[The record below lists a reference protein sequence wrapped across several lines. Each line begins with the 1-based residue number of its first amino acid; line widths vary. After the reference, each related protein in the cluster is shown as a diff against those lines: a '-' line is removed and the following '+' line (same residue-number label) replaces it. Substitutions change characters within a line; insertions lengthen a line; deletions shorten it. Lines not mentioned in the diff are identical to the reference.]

1 MRNGANIF
9 DLYRQVQLKES
20 EILERTLTDAE
31 KEKLKKLEKEVP
43 MKDFKDRYGKEGE
56 SVYYAT
62 LTKMA
67 KDEGF
72 ASDAQRRA
80 AFAQGYKAKGKKG
93 KKEETEL
100 DEAKYEVQYT
110 ISSRVGDSRSRMRSK
125 LFKMDVDAR
134 NKEDA
139 EKKFYKI
146 VNKTPNLKSAADRD
160 MLDVPYIGLKETLDE
175 KFTKKD
181 FDKNED
187 ENRHTEN
194 AIELVKMFGTSAEDI
209 KVNAIAARHNMK
221 GSIDRKDQQNR
232 DALIKKYYPK
242 LKEEVELDEKYDLY
256 HSTFSG
262 AMQHAYDYAKS
273 KLGVTVDPKEIDRK
287 VATGPRK
294 PTQGKTNTYRL
305 KGKGGNLQIQVF
317 NKGGS
322 KPFELNMYKEEV
334 ELDENGFVVGKI
346 KMPKMK
352 GGAKLQ
358 SKTNFD
364 FRLFDPED
372 SPGSDKAND
381 EMNREIVKASK
392 MKDKQT
398 AMAHMSKIQRKHS
411 KHGAT
416 DTEPREVISQVLNR
430 VFGESVELGEAMKY
444 NFMVLDPDGKVMGM
458 TSSEKNANDMAKPTG
473 NLLKLRGRVVKLR
486 RPMATTRGDR
496 MIGMLPA
503 DNLGEGTDP
512 IKEMIES
519 GNFTRTE
526 IKNMIKRRILDEAK
540 FQVNYSKGGKLFSK
554 TINAK
559 DEDDAEDKAI
569 KKFKIDDDDIR
580 SVVKEGLNEKFS
592 ITLPPVRGGK
602 KLLNIEMGRAIRMLK
617 DFGATK
623 SDIRNV
629 LSGKG
634 GRFQNANGEMFLVQ
648 RESVELDEVIPK
660 STMYA
665 LVKDGKVIAKGSKRD
680 MTSKKKKEGGTVY
693 NAPSKKVGDTIKEG
707 YESEVLDVL
716 SNADIDGY
724 FKNNKL
730 YISRRDA
737 SDAKKAL
744 EDADNITKLP
754 KMVMEALDKEDEP
767 KVKQIVKKLKKAS
780 QAHAGQASD
789 LEKAISE
796 DGHTDV
802 ASAIRQCKTVLED
815 SMQMLQKLKSMSPE
829 DSLPSWWTN
838 KLAVASNNMNKMRD
852 YLLVPSMSEKTDKNN
867 K

>member
-9 DLYRQVQLKES
+9 DLYRQVQSKES

-100 DEAKYEVQYT
+100 DE
-110 ISSRVGDSRSRMRSK
+110 
-125 LFKMDVDAR
+125 
-134 NKEDA
+134 
-139 EKKFYKI
+139 
-146 VNKTPNLKSAADRD
+146 
-160 MLDVPYIGLKETLDE
+160 

-221 GSIDRKDQQNR
+221 GSIDRKDQQDR

-242 LKEEVELDEKYDLY
+242 LKEETELDESTGKYSKMNLDKAKKLMAPSKNRKEGIMMVMKGLGTTYKHATQLVDKILGVNPKTGRIESAELDEKYDLY

-273 KLGVTVDPKEIDRK
+273 KLGVTVDPKEIDSK

-334 ELDENGFVVGKI
+334 ELD
-346 KMPKMK
+346 
-352 GGAKLQ
+352 
-358 SKTNFD
+358 
-364 FRLFDPED
+364 
-372 SPGSDKAND
+372 
-381 EMNREIVKASK
+381 
-392 MKDKQT
+392 
-398 AMAHMSKIQRKHS
+398 
-411 KHGAT
+411 
-416 DTEPREVISQVLNR
+416 
-430 VFGESVELGEAMKY
+430 EAMKY

-559 DEDDAEDKAI
+559 DEDDAEEKAI
-569 KKFKIDDDDIR
+569 KQFKIDDDDIR
-580 SVVKEGLNEKFS
+580 SVVKESLDETVLDTVLSISKGGSRYKDQEKDKDGKFIVKDRLGKV
-592 ITLPPVRGGK
+592 ITSLSPSGAK
-602 KLLNIEMGRAIRMLK
+602 KFLDSLK
-617 DFGATK
+617 DP
-623 SDIRNV
+623 I
-629 LSGKG
+629 SGKG
-634 GRFQNANGEMFLVQ
+634 SVDALKKD
-648 RESVELDEVIPK
+648 RERRASRDSGGMGVRTRGAPEKNIVDLLRKFKEEVELDEVIPK

-780 QAHAGQASD
+780 QAHAGQATD